1 MKTKIT
7 FTLPAEGVAGATD
20 ALLLGDFNGWNP
32 DEAVV
37 MKKQKDGSLKATL
50 PLETGRS
57 YQYRYLLNDGRWEN
71 DYNAQQY
78 VYADGFF
85 VDNCLITVPEK
96 VAAVKKAKSVKSPAT
111 KTAKSKSSKTAKAKD
126 GKPSAPKAKTSKPK
140 TTKAKK
146 ENDEV

>member
-7 FTLPAEGVAGATD
+7 FTLPAEGVAGATEG
-20 ALLLGDFNGWNP
+20 LLLGDFNGWNP
-32 DEAVV
+32 DGAIV

-50 PLETGRS
+50 PLEAGRT

-78 VYADGFF
+78 VYAEGFF

-96 VAAVKKAKSVKSPAT
+96 VAAVKKAKAEKSPAT
-111 KTAKSKSSKTAKAKD
+111 KTAKAKSSKTAKAKD
-126 GKPSAPKAKTSKPK
+126 SKPAASKAKASKSKSTK
-140 TTKAKK
+140 TKK
-146 ENDEV
+146 GNEEG